1 MKADCEIIIERP
13 AFEATLS
20 TMETNNQQALR
31 DPQWCMLLPHPS
43 GLQVETAWLTAVLEG
58 DGQWS
63 RPVRVA
69 ARLLLPLAGRL
80 GTAPGL
86 RLLYISERLF
96 IDGLSVEAMDMGM
109 FRPTFTSG
117 TRMRAAVQRQLFRP
131 EALTGR
137 KASWHIQAPLASLPL
152 FSADMGAEMAGN
164 LPEEDL

>member
-1 MKADCEIIIERP
+1 MKSDCEIIIERP
-13 AFEATLS
+13 AFEAALS
-20 TMETNNQQALR
+20 TMETGGRQPLR

-43 GLQVETAWLTAVLEG
+43 GLQIETAWLTVVLEG

-80 GTAPGL
+80 GNAPGL
-86 RLLYISERLF
+86 RLLYVSERLF

-109 FRPTFTSG
+109 FRPGFTAGS
-117 TRMRAAVQRQLFRP
+117 RMRAAAQRQLFRP

-137 KASWHIQAPLASLPL
+137 KASRRIQAPPNSLPL
-152 FSADMGAEMAGN
+152 FNADMGADATGN
-164 LPEEDL
+164 LREGDL